1 MWQKNR
7 GYGRKTIMDRLK
19 IEETKYEN
27 DLNVFFEINSLD
39 EIVSIE
45 EVEEYIK
52 ELKEL
57 SKTYRHTHLE
67 LTVELGDAYV
77 VQYPNYN
84 KIHENV
90 ILGLNDAKAKLRNS
104 KIEKDKLIK
113 LETGIFEQNEL
124 RVDEKLIRDQISQYL
139 ENQNLDEM
147 GEIDEIRNMICGLE
161 THASNYFKLRC
172 KMEFVFGE
180 NFTELSGYLIKF

>member
-1 MWQKNR
+1 MAKNR
-7 GYGRKTIMDRLK
+7 GYGRKTIIDRLK
-19 IEETKYEN
+19 IEETKCEN

-57 SKTYRHTHLE
+57 SKTYRHTHSE

-84 KIHENV
+84 KIRENV
-90 ILGLNDAKAKLRNS
+90 ILGLKDAKAKLRNS
-104 KIEKDKLIK
+104 QIEKDKLMK
-113 LETGIFEQNEL
+113 LETGTFEQNEL

-147 GEIDEIRNMICGLE
+147 DEIDEIRNMICGLE
-161 THASNYFKLRC
+161 THASNYLLYVVKWNLFLVKMLR
-172 KMEFVFGE
+172 
-180 NFTELSGYLIKF
+180 SSRGYLIKF